1 MKQQTLI
8 DVPPTHLFVEPSL
21 KRLRRP
27 VWTEGKAKLIQSY
40 LRLFV
45 MVTHHG
51 TYIDAFAGPQEP
63 EKPELWSAKLVL
75 ESEPRWLRNF
85 HFFDLDNAQIDLLR
99 QLVESQ
105 PPPSRKEPKRVVQVH
120 RGDCNVEIPKLLSS
134 RRITEKEA
142 TFCLLDQRTFECHW
156 STVKALGEYKKT
168 GHKIELFY
176 FLANKWLPK
185 SIAALTR
192 NPSTA
197 ADWWGRDDWKAL
209 RSLSG
214 LERAAA
220 FAKRFKE
227 DLGYASAKAWPINER
242 RAGGGSVMYFMIHAT
257 DHRDAPILMRRAF
270 EKAVDPTKPAEQL
283 KFLT

>member
-1 MKQQTLI
+1 M
-8 DVPPTHLFVEPSL
+8 
-21 KRLRRP
+21 
-27 VWTEGKAKLIQSY
+27 
-40 LRLFV
+40 
-45 MVTHHG
+45 
-51 TYIDAFAGPQEP
+51 
-63 EKPELWSAKLVL
+63 
-75 ESEPRWLRNF
+75 
-85 HFFDLDNAQIDLLR
+85 DLLR

-227 DLGYASAKAWPINER
+227 DLGYASAKAWLINER
-242 RAGGGSVMYFMIHAT
+242 RAGGGSVMF
-257 DHRDAPILMRRAF
+257 F
-270 EKAVDPTKPAEQL
+270 W
-283 KFLT
+283 